1 MSLHPTAQSRLFR
14 IQSLTF
20 AVDELDVR
28 QNNPPPPSSRRQRET
43 TNIMTDNTKKGYF
56 DENLTFDGI
65 QKTIDDLVTTDPNH
79 IGVITAI
86 GKLGSL
92 MSILHDDN
100 KEQNRLTKIQNRRV
114 EILSWVV
121 GVCTLITTFATI
133 MSICK

>member
-1 MSLHPTAQSRLFR
+1 
-14 IQSLTF
+14 
-20 AVDELDVR
+20 
-28 QNNPPPPSSRRQRET
+28 
-43 TNIMTDNTKKGYF
+43 MTDNTKKGYF

-65 QKTIDDLVTTDPNH
+65 QKTIDDLVTDYPNH

-100 KEQNRLTKIQNRRV
+100 KEQNRLTLLQTKATESQNKRL

-121 GVCTLITTFATI
+121 GICTLITTAITI
-133 MSICK
+133 WK